1 MKHVLK
7 KIFVL
12 LLFFMITLSFYDTTE
27 ANQVGFSV
35 DPKFPSNQLDKD
47 SGYFHIQLKPG
58 NKQQL
63 SIELK
68 NYTDKEITLKTTV
81 ASATTN
87 VNGVVDYTPT
97 TNKTDNSLPVDLSKL
112 IKIDKEIVLA
122 ANETKQVPVFV
133 SMTNEFVPGVI
144 ASGISFE
151 EINSTNQKSLI
162 NQTTV
167 NNKFSYVL
175 ALLMQQEASLD
186 VQPELNLGKVMA
198 KGINTKTS
206 ISAYIRNVA
215 PAYLN
220 QVKIE
225 STLTKKGED
234 KPFYQYKKEN
244 MQLSP
249 NSVFEFPT
257 FLNGKKLESG
267 EYTYKAVISG
277 VTAELNNEEREKLTW
292 ELEDVFHVEKKR
304 AKELND
310 HDYQVETTKE
320 TSTKWLMLAIV
331 LNIVL
336 ITSFVSY
343 IFFKKK
349 KSSN

>member
-12 LLFFMITLSFYDTTE
+12 LLFYMITLSFNVVIE

-35 DPKFPSNQLDKD
+35 DPMFPSNQIDKD

-68 NYTDKEITLKTTV
+68 NYTDKEITLKTTL

-97 TNKTDNSLPVDLSKL
+97 SNKVDNSLPVDLSKL
-112 IKIDKEIVLA
+112 IKIDNEIRLA
-122 ANETKQVPVFV
+122 PKETKQVPVFV
-133 SMTNEFVPGVI
+133 SMTNDFVPGVI

-151 EINSTNQKSLI
+151 EINSTNQKTLT

-186 VQPELNLGKVMA
+186 VQPELNLNEVIA
-198 KGINTKTS
+198 KDINTKTS
-206 ISAYIRNVA
+206 ISAFIRNVA

-225 STLTKKGED
+225 STLTKNGED
-234 KPFYQYKKEN
+234 KPFYRYKKDN
-244 MQLSP
+244 MQLAP

-267 EYTYKAVISG
+267 EYKYKAIISG
-277 VTAELNNEEREKLTW
+277 MTAELNKEEREKLTW
-292 ELEDVFHVEKKR
+292 GLEEVFHVDKKH

-310 HDYQVETTKE
+310 HDYQVETNKE
-320 TSTKWLMLAIV
+320 SSTKWLIFAII
-331 LNIVL
+331 LNIIL

-343 IFFKKK
+343 ILFKKK
-349 KSSN
+349 KTSR